1 MRSHLEAELALETE
15 ARSRLEAEQALAQEK
30 QTIALSL
37 LKQGI
42 EMETIAQATG
52 LSIEQLGKLR
62 EGD

>member
-15 ARSRLEAEQALAQEK
+15 ARSHLEAEQALAQEK
-30 QTIALSL
+30 QTIALNL

-52 LSIEQLGKLR
+52 LSIDQLQKLR
-62 EGD
+62 TGD